1 MKVRRDE
8 EIALEWVRG
17 RRERIARDAWEGNGE
32 CGIRKR
38 GVVS

>member
-1 MKVRRDE
+1 MKVKRDE
-8 EIALEWVRG
+8 EIALESVRG

-32 CGIRKR
+32 CRIRRR